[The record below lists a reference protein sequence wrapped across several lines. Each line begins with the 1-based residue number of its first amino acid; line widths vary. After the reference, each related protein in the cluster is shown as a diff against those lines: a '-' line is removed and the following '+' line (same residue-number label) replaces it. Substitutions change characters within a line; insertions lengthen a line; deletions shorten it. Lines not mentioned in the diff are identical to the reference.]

1 MALTLDE
8 RDRRIGL
15 VRQNMRERDLAALV
29 VSGSTSR
36 KGHFQ
41 YLTNYNIPIDYCYML
56 LPLAGDPTLFVF
68 TPNQARIAPKRSWV
82 ADARYSPDYGA
93 SIAARLREIGVG
105 DKTVGVVGMEVMS
118 ARTYQTILE
127 LLPSVNLV
135 DMGDLIAEARTVKS
149 EQEIALIR
157 DSALMADGAC
167 AAGRAAAREGAHD
180 YEVFAEM
187 EYFLKRRGVIEAFNL
202 ATADTLPAFPYL
214 PVGNVLKSGEAV
226 LMEITPRCQGYYA
239 QLTVGATVGA
249 PSREREKMA
258 EVAKHALTKGIEVL
272 RPGTRASDVAAA
284 MRAVVEKAGYT
295 MPQRAGHGVGLDV
308 DERPALIP
316 SNPTPLEPG
325 MTVVVHPSVVIPD
338 KGGVFMGGTFLITPE
353 GHEKLFQAELL

>member
-1 MALTLDE
+1 MGLTPAE
-8 RDRRIGL
+8 RDRRIQL
-15 VRQNMRERDLAALV
+15 MRRNMRERALAALV

-56 LPLAGDPTLFVF
+56 LPLDGDPTLFVF

-82 ADARYSPDYGA
+82 PDARYSPDYGA
-93 SIAARLREIGVG
+93 SIAARLKEIGAA

-118 ARTYQTILE
+118 AKTYQTILE
-127 LLPSVNLV
+127 LLPSANLV
-135 DMGDLIAEARTVKS
+135 DAGEIVVEARTLKS
-149 EQEIALIR
+149 DEEIALIR
-157 DSALMADGAC
+157 ESAVVADGAC
-167 AAGRAAAREGAHD
+167 AAGRAAAEEGAHD

-214 PVGNVLKSGEAV
+214 PVGNVLKSGDAV
-226 LMEITPRCQGYYA
+226 LMEITPRYQGYYA
-239 QLTVGATVGA
+239 QLTTGATVGA
-249 PSREREKMA
+249 PNREREKMV
-258 EVAKHALTKGIEVL
+258 EVAKEALERGIEVL
-272 RPGTRASDVAAA
+272 RPGVLASDVDAA

-316 SNPTPLEPG
+316 SNRTPLEPG
-325 MTVVVHPSVVIPD
+325 MTVVVHPSVVIPER
-338 KGGVFMGGTFLITPE
+338 GGVFLGGTFLITPK
-353 GHEKLFQAELL
+353 GHEKLFQADLL